1 MAPTSPAPRP
11 LTTSTWSNQWRVSPA
26 RAAAARRSLH
36 RPVGA
41 HQCDAR
47 LLRAR
52 RERPCSRAAEKRDE
66 LSAPHH
72 SITSSARAS
81 MIGGISRPIALAV
94 LTLITSVNLV
104 GRSIGKSA
112 ALAPLRI
119 RSTYI
124 AARLYMSG
132 RLGP

>member
-1 MAPTSPAPRP
+1 MANVLLWIGPGTANPD
-11 LTTSTWSNQWRVSPA
+11 
-26 RAAAARRSLH
+26 
-36 RPVGA
+36 
-41 HQCDAR
+41 CDASEAIT
-47 LLRAR
+47 LRASRKRPRGR
-52 RERPCSRAAEKRDE
+52 RAPEERDE
-66 LSAPHH
+66 LAPPDH

-81 MIGGISRPIALAV
+81 IIGGISRPIAFAV

-112 ALAPLRI
+112 ALAPLRM
-119 RSTYI
+119 RSTYT

>member
-1 MAPTSPAPRP
+1 LDRHVLALNIAAFPQAA
-11 LTTSTWSNQWRVSPA
+11 QECGQKVSPA
-26 RAAAARRSLH
+26 DRRGAAQQPDDRHRA
-36 RPVGA
+36 
-41 HQCDAR
+41 

-52 RERPCSRAAEKRDE
+52 RERPRGCSAAEQRDE
-66 LSAPHH
+66 MAPLHFRAH

-81 MIGGISRPIALAV
+81 TIGGISRPIAFAV

-112 ALAPLRI
+112 ALAPLRM
-119 RSTYI
+119 RSTYT